1 MSGQSLL
8 GGRYELVEPAGGG
21 GMATVW
27 RGRVRGAA
35 GFARTIAIKRMLPSL
50 SESEDFAAMFVE
62 EARVV
67 ADLSHPHIVQVQ
79 DFGQDER
86 GGYFIVMEWVEGLD
100 LGRWLFAHRRAGLA
114 TPWPCVARV
123 GGAIARAL
131 HCAHERADADD
142 RAAPVFHRDVTPSNI
157 LIDVYGVPK
166 LSDFGL
172 ARAMDRVTL
181 TTPGVVKGKLA
192 YVAPELVGGQKAT
205 AASDVYS
212 LGVVLWEALAG
223 RRLFE
228 AGNELE
234 LFVKVGA
241 SQIRPIDELR
251 SDLPEGLGACVQRAT
266 EKLMPNRYVDARAL
280 AVDLERVLHR
290 HGDGDGEALARSVA
304 AVRDRRLT

>member
-1 MSGQSLL
+1 
-8 GGRYELVEPAGGG
+8 
-21 GMATVW
+21 MATVW
-27 RGRVRGAA
+27 RGCVRGAA
-35 GFARTIAIKRMLPSL
+35 GFARTVAIKRMLPSL

-67 ADLSHPHIVQVQ
+67 ADLSHPNIVQVQ
-79 DFGQDER
+79 DFGLDER

-100 LGRWLFAHRRAGLA
+100 LGRWLFSHRRD
-114 TPWPCVARV
+114 RV
-123 GGAIARAL
+123 STAWQSVVTVGAAIARAL
-131 HCAHERADADD
+131 YCAHERVDGEG
-142 RAAPVFHRDVTPSNI
+142 RPAPVFHRDVTPSNI

-172 ARAMDRVTL
+172 ARAMDRITL

-192 YVAPELVGGQKAT
+192 YVAPELVGGHKASS
-205 AASDVYS
+205 ASDVYS

-241 SQIRPIDELR
+241 SKIQAIDELR
-251 SDLPEGLGACVQRAT
+251 DDLPEGLADCIRHAT
-266 EKLMPNRYVDARAL
+266 EKQGANRYADARAL
-280 AVDLERVLHR
+280 ATDLEAILHKR
-290 HGDGDGEALARSVA
+290 GDGDRDRLARSVN
-304 AVRDRRLT
+304 AVRTPKQA